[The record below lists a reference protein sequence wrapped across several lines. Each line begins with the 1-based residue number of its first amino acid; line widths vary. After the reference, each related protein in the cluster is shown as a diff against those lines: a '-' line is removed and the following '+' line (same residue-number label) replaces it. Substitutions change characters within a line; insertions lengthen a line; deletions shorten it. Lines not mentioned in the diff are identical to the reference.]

1 MRRRSLW
8 ADMDW
13 LSVLLYA
20 LLVSVGW
27 ISIYAADFDGL
38 RTGMFDLSTSHGKQ
52 ILWVTVALVLAIL
65 IVIIDNKFYTT
76 FAYLIYGLVMVML
89 VMIFFIGS
97 EVKGNKSWF
106 VLGGFSIQPS
116 EFAKFATAL
125 AVAKYLSSQGANMKY
140 WSTRFIVGAIV
151 LLPMILILYQGDAGS
166 ALVFLS
172 FVLVLYREG
181 LSSWVLVGGGLFVA
195 LSLLALA
202 VEEKLYLVVGI
213 VLVTAFIIYFLRKH
227 LRIAMLVGAMAI
239 ASIGYIYA
247 VSYFFGKLK
256 PHQKDRIEVV
266 LGKLED
272 KKGAGYNL
280 DQSKIAIGS
289 GGFSGKGFL
298 NGTQT
303 KGNFVPEQTTDFI
316 FCTVGEE
323 HGFIGTMIV
332 LGLFMALLA
341 RIVYI
346 SERQRSKFTRLYG
359 YGVASIIF
367 FHVIINIGMTI
378 GLVPVIGIP
387 LPFLSYGGS
396 SILSFTI
403 LLFIL
408 LKLDS
413 DRLAVLR

>member
-20 LLVSVGW
+20 LLVTVGW
-27 ISIYAADFDGL
+27 VSIYAADFDGV
-38 RTGMFDLSTSHGKQ
+38 RTSMFDLTTSHGKQ
-52 ILWVTVALVLAIL
+52 VLWVSVSLVLAIL
-65 IVIIDNKFYTT
+65 LVILDNKFYTT
-76 FAYLIYGLVMVML
+76 FAYFIYGVVMIML
-89 VMIFFIGS
+89 IMIFFIGT

-125 AVAKYLSSQGANMKY
+125 AVAKFLSSQGTNMKY
-140 WSTRFIVGAIV
+140 WSTRLIAGAII
-151 LLPMILILYQGDAGS
+151 LLPMALIVYQGDAGS

-172 FVLVLYREG
+172 FVLVLYRDG
-181 LSSWVLVGGGLFVA
+181 LSSWVLVGGGGFIAISL
-195 LSLLALA
+195 LSLI
-202 VEEKLYLVVGI
+202 VDEKMYLVVGI
-213 VLVTAFIIYFLRKH
+213 VLFTAAVIYFVRKH
-227 LRIAMLVGAMAI
+227 LRIAILVSGIAI
-239 ASIGYIYA
+239 MSIGYIYL
-247 VSYFFGKLK
+247 VSYFFSKLK

-341 RIVYI
+341 RIIFI

-367 FHVIINIGMTI
+367 FHVTINVGMTI

>member
-1 MRRRSLW
+1 
-8 ADMDW
+8 MDW

-27 ISIYAADFDGL
+27 VSIYAADYDGL

-52 ILWVTVALVLAIL
+52 ILWVSVAIVLAIL

-76 FAYLIYGLVMVML
+76 FAYIIYGLVMLML
-89 VMIFFIGS
+89 VMIFFVGS
-97 EVKGNKSWF
+97 EINGNKSWF
-106 VLGGFSIQPS
+106 VMGGFSIQPS

-125 AVAKYLSSQGANMKY
+125 AVAKFLSSQGANMKF
-140 WSTRFIVGAIV
+140 WSTRFIVGAII
-151 LLPMILILYQGDAGS
+151 LLPMALILKQGDAGS

-172 FVLVLYREG
+172 FVLVLYRDG
-181 LSSWVLVGGGLFVA
+181 LSSWVLVGGGLFVTI
-195 LSLLALA
+195 SLLTLI
-202 VEEKLYLVVGI
+202 VDEKLYIVVAI
-213 VLVTAFIIYFLRKH
+213 VLITSMIMYFLRKH
-227 LRIAMLVGAMAI
+227 IRIALLVGLVAMV
-239 ASIGYIYA
+239 SIGYIYM
-247 VSYFFGKLK
+247 VSYFFNKLK
-256 PHQKDRIEVV
+256 PYQKDRIEIV

-272 KKGAGYNL
+272 NKGAGYNL
-280 DQSKIAIGS
+280 NQSKIAIGS

-332 LGLFMALLA
+332 MGLFMALLA
-341 RIVYI
+341 RIVFI

-367 FHVIINIGMTI
+367 FHVLINIGMTI